1 MKTSIALCSA
11 FLLLASCT
19 KRIDEGFG
27 GTGDPVQVEL
37 GFKVEAATPAGVGEL
52 QQTKVYRSEALEVVF
67 SAPEAVV
74 PAETKASLAL
84 TNVWV
89 VQFDAAGSF
98 VTAHKTPS
106 LAVGT
111 TLKPVLRGGKSQRI
125 YVVAAMNDATDFSTA
140 LAGKTL
146 DDFRKLT
153 ATLGSAP
160 AMAASTGIPLCS
172 DEVTADIYSN
182 GKFLSRT
189 GITLK
194 RIVAQVLF
202 TARLGTN
209 STAAERYTITSV
221 RLVNKPKNLCFALP
235 AAGTATYPESVAAN
249 FESLAAVTGTKVTDQ
264 QSWFLPDNVR
274 GTITNSDPLKKVPAA
289 AQGDYATY
297 VEIQAER
304 VAVGAKKVATM
315 RVYLGANMTNNF
327 NIERNKIYTI
337 TCTVN
342 DFEVAG
348 DHRVE
353 VTTVEAPVSNCY
365 MLVPGS
371 SAVTYVPVKR
381 ANEIYTPAVAALC
394 GLTNGTTYDGG
405 VEAQAGYNG
414 PSDAKWV
421 VASPVYDPADS
432 LPEVADRRVWIAE
445 IAWQDEKNGGRPL
458 VTIENPIITN
468 RRDVIRVK
476 ASGAGA
482 GNCVIRLRRARKA
495 DGSAWDNQTAWTWH
509 LWVTSYQPGDGNS
522 SREPGVVPGSSVAGT
537 GNDGKAAVHTYV
549 GWLNND
555 PGTEAISGGVKH
567 PIMDRNLGAMSA
579 SPGVASYGLL
589 YQWGRKDPFVGSR
602 DGSSENGK
610 TFYVPTYNNDTESR
624 TITGWTV
631 YNTTDGTAAGN
642 TGKGDLGVRKVNAV
656 GLGNTIFSALRNP
669 GTCYYAAPTLGWSD
683 PKDNLLWRDDFKTIF
698 DPCPA
703 GWRVPQSGPDERTPW
718 QSLTLEN
725 STWNPHENFQGGRYL
740 PAFPTGSQAWI
751 PAGGLRFYSTAMLS
765 TVNKVGTLWPSTRI
779 EDKVYNIYFGATS
792 IELVTPNYFP
802 NIYPIRC
809 VRE

>member
-1 MKTSIALCSA
+1 
-11 FLLLASCT
+11 
-19 KRIDEGFG
+19 
-27 GTGDPVQVEL
+27 
-37 GFKVEAATPAGVGEL
+37 
-52 QQTKVYRSEALEVVF
+52 
-67 SAPEAVV
+67 
-74 PAETKASLAL
+74 
-84 TNVWV
+84 
-89 VQFDAAGSF
+89 
-98 VTAHKTPS
+98 
-106 LAVGT
+106 
-111 TLKPVLRGGKSQRI
+111 
-125 YVVAAMNDATDFSTA
+125 
-140 LAGKTL
+140 
-146 DDFRKLT
+146 
-153 ATLGSAP
+153 
-160 AMAASTGIPLCS
+160 MAASTGIPLCS

-624 TITGWTV
+624 TITGWTA